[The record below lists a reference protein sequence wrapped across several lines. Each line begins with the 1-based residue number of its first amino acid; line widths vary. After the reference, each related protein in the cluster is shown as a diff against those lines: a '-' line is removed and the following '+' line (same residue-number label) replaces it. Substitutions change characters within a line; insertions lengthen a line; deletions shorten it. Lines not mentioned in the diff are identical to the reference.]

1 MHQEYKYEKR
11 KWEIYCSFGL
21 VQIETIRKWFLIK
34 IHLHSPLYFRLV
46 SYNDMLPTVPREETL
61 LVIPLHIK
69 VLRHNEKRKNQNK

>member
-1 MHQEYKYEKR
+1 MKR
-11 KWEIYCSFGL
+11 ENGRFYSSFGL

-46 SYNDMLPTVPREETL
+46 SYNDMLTTVPREETL

-69 VLRHNEKRKNQNK
+69 VLRHNEKRIKSE